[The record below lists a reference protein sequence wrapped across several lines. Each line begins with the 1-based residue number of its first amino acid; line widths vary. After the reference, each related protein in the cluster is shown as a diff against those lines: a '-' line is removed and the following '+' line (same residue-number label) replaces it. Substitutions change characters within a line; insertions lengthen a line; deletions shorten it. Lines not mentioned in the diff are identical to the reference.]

1 MRVLLIEDDRRLL
14 ETLSN
19 HLREA
24 GYAVDESADGIEGLY
39 LGEEFPVDLAVI
51 DLGLPTLSGLE
62 VIRQLRSKGRDFPI
76 LVLTARSEWQDK
88 VAGLE
93 AGADDYLTKP
103 FHVEELM
110 ARINALM
117 RRAGGHA
124 RPRVQLGP
132 VTVDLTGQR
141 VFLDGKEIELTTYEY
156 KVLNY
161 LVMHPEEV
169 VTKTDLSEHIYE
181 EDADRDSNVIEV
193 FIGRLRRK
201 IDPDGTL
208 NPIETL
214 RGRGYRLTLTPGSD
228 SGTENERGEKPLPE
242 RRV

>member
-1 MRVLLIEDDRRLL
+1 MRVLLIEDDLRLQ
-14 ETLSN
+14 ETLST
-19 HLREA
+19 HLRAE
-24 GYAVDESADGIEGLY
+24 GYAVDVSTDGIEGLY
-39 LGEEFPVDLAVI
+39 LGEEFPVDLAII
-51 DLGLPTLSGLE
+51 DLGLPELPGLE
-62 VIRQLRSKGRDFPI
+62 VIRKLRSRGRDFPI

-93 AGADDYLTKP
+93 AGADDYVTKP
-103 FHVEELM
+103 FHIEELT

-124 RPRVQLGP
+124 KPLVNFGP
-132 VTVDLTGQR
+132 FTIDLTGQR
-141 VFLDGKEIELTTYEY
+141 VFRDGEEIELTTYEY

-161 LVMHPEEV
+161 LVMHPDEV

-201 IDPDGTL
+201 LDPGGEL
-208 NPIETL
+208 NMIETL
-214 RGRGYRLTLTPGSD
+214 RGRGYRLALV
-228 SGTENERGEKPLPE
+228 LAA
-242 RRV
+242 

>member
-1 MRVLLIEDDRRLL
+1 MRVLLVEDDPRLQ
-14 ETLSN
+14 ETLSTK
-19 HLREA
+19 LRES
-24 GYAVDESADGIEGLY
+24 GYVVDVSSDGIEGLY
-39 LGEEFPVDLAVI
+39 LGEEFPVDLAII
-51 DLGLPTLSGLE
+51 DLGLPELPGLD
-62 VIRQLRSKGRDFPI
+62 VIRKLRSKGKDFPI

-93 AGADDYLTKP
+93 AGADDYVTKP

-124 RPRVQLGP
+124 QPQIDLGP
-132 VTVDLTGQR
+132 ISIDLTGQR
-141 VFLDGKEIELTTYEY
+141 VFRDGVEIELTTYEY

-161 LVMHPEEV
+161 LVMHPGEV

-201 IDPDGTL
+201 LDPDGTL

-214 RGRGYRLTLTPGSD
+214 RGRGYRLAHL
-228 SGTENERGEKPLPE
+228 LAA
-242 RRV
+242 

>member
-1 MRVLLIEDDRRLL
+1 MRVLLIEDDQRLL
-14 ETLSN
+14 DTLAAQ
-19 HLREA
+19 LRGA
-24 GYAVDESADGIEGLY
+24 GYAVDVSSDGIEGLY
-39 LGEEFPVDLAVI
+39 LGEEFPIDLAII
-51 DLGLPTLSGLE
+51 DLGLPQMPGLD
-62 VIRQLRSKGRDFPI
+62 VIRELRSRGRDFPI

-103 FHVEELM
+103 FHIEELM
-110 ARINALM
+110 ARVNALI
-117 RRAGGHA
+117 RRSGGHA
-124 RPRVQLGP
+124 RPRIQLGP
-132 VTVDLTGQR
+132 ITVDLSSQR
-141 VFLDGKEIELTTYEY
+141 VYRNDEEIELTTFEY

-161 LVMHPEEV
+161 LVMHPGEV

-214 RGRGYRLTLTPGSD
+214 RGRGYRLVL
-228 SGTENERGEKPLPE
+228 EAEQ
-242 RRV
+242 

>member
-1 MRVLLIEDDRRLL
+1 MRVLLIEDDPRLV
-14 ETLSN
+14 ETLGGQ
-19 HLREA
+19 LREA
-24 GYAVDESADGIEGLY
+24 GFALDVSTDGVEGLY
-39 LGEEFPVDLAVI
+39 VGEEFPVDLAII
-51 DLGLPTLSGLE
+51 DLGLPQLPGLD
-62 VIRQLRSKGRDFPI
+62 VIRKLRERGRDFPI
-76 LVLTARSEWQDK
+76 LVLTARSGWQDK

-124 RPRVQLGP
+124 KPRVTLGP

-141 VFLDGKEIELTTYEY
+141 VFRDGGEIDLTTYEY

-161 LVMHPEEV
+161 LVMHPGEV

-201 IDPDGTL
+201 LDPDGSL

-214 RGRGYRLTLTPGSD
+214 RGRGYRLTLPPQDDGAD
-228 SGTENERGEKPLPE
+228 A
-242 RRV
+242 

>member
-1 MRVLLIEDDRRLL
+1 MRVLLVEDDPRLV
-14 ETLSN
+14 ETLGRQ
-19 HLREA
+19 LREA
-24 GYAVDESADGIEGLY
+24 GYAVDVSTDGIEGLY
-39 LGEEFPVDLAVI
+39 AGEEFPIDLAII
-51 DLGLPTLSGLE
+51 DLGLPELPGLE
-62 VIRQLRSKGRDFPI
+62 VIRQLRSRGRDFPI

-124 RPRVQLGP
+124 QPQVEFGP
-132 VTVDLTGQR
+132 ITVDLNSQR
-141 VFLDGKEIELTTYEY
+141 VYRDGAEIDLTTYEY

-161 LVMHPEEV
+161 LVMHPGEV

-193 FIGRLRRK
+193 FVGRLRRK
-201 IDPDGTL
+201 LDPDGSL
-208 NPIETL
+208 KPIETL
-214 RGRGYRLTLTPGSD
+214 RGRGYRLALLLAP
-228 SGTENERGEKPLPE
+228 
-242 RRV
+242 

>member
-1 MRVLLIEDDRRLL
+1 MRVLLVEDDPRLQ
-14 ETLSN
+14 ETLTRQ
-19 HLREA
+19 LRAA
-24 GYAVDESADGIEGLY
+24 GYAVDQSLDGVEGLY
-39 LGEEFPVDLAVI
+39 LGEEFPIDLAII
-51 DLGLPTLSGLE
+51 DLGLPELPGLE
-62 VIRQLRSKGRDFPI
+62 VIRKLRERGRDFPI

-93 AGADDYLTKP
+93 AGADDYMTKP
-103 FHVEELM
+103 FHLEELM

-117 RRAGGHA
+117 RRTGGHA
-124 RPRVQLGP
+124 QPLVDLGP
-132 VTVDLTGQR
+132 ITIDLTGQR
-141 VFLDGKEIELTTYEY
+141 VFRDGAEIELTTYEY

-161 LVMHPEEV
+161 LVMHPDEV

-201 IDPDGTL
+201 LDPEGTL

-214 RGRGYRLTLTPGSD
+214 RGRGYRLARILAP
-228 SGTENERGEKPLPE
+228 
-242 RRV
+242 